1 MQIHRDS
8 LYLDPTARGTVAA
21 LGNFDGV
28 HRGHQAV
35 LELAREVS
43 DAPLAVVTFEPH
55 PRQVFQPDAP
65 PFRLMNAEARANRLA
80 KLGVAHLFEL
90 TFNEGLASLTDAA
103 FAGEILAERL
113 GLSHVVVGEDFR
125 FGRDRTGTAARLQDL
140 GATHG
145 FDVTVA
151 PLLDLGGE
159 RISSTAIREA
169 LSDGRPGEAARM
181 LGHRHRLEGP
191 VIRGDQRG
199 RDLGYPTANISIDG
213 LHPPKFGV
221 YAVMA
226 DVLDGPH
233 AGRYQGAASIGIKP
247 TFGVN
252 HPNCETFLFDFTGDL
267 YGAHLS
273 VALVEYLRPEE
284 RFDSLDALI
293 VQMDADCARAREI
306 LA

>member
-8 LYLDPTARGTVAA
+8 ISIDPGARGAVAA

-28 HRGHQAV
+28 HRGHQAI
-35 LELAREVS
+35 LDLARRVS

-55 PRQVFQPDAP
+55 PREVFQPDAP

-80 KLGVAHLFEL
+80 RLGVDHLFEL
-90 TFNEGLASLTDAA
+90 TFDEELAALSDTD
-103 FAGEILAERL
+103 FARGILSGRL

-125 FGRDRTGTAARLQDL
+125 FGKDRTGTAETLQH
-140 GATHG
+140 HG
-145 FDVTVA
+145 RDMGFGVTVA
-151 PLLDLGGE
+151 PMVGLGAE

-169 LSDGRPGEAARM
+169 LSAGRPAEAARM

-213 LHPPKFGV
+213 LHPPRFGV
-221 YAVMA
+221 YAVEA
-226 DVLDGPH
+226 EVLDGPH
-233 AGRYQGAASIGIKP
+233 AGTYAGAASIGIKP
-247 TFGVN
+247 TFGEN

-273 VALVEYLRPEE
+273 VALVDYLRPEE
-284 RFDSLDALI
+284 RFDDLDALI
-293 VQMDADCARAREI
+293 AQMDADCARAREI

>member
-8 LYLDPTARGTVAA
+8 ISIDPGARGAVAA

-28 HRGHQAV
+28 HRGHQAI
-35 LELAREVS
+35 LDLARRVS

-55 PRQVFQPDAP
+55 PREVFQPDAP

-80 KLGVAHLFEL
+80 RLGVDHLFEL
-90 TFNEGLASLTDAA
+90 TFDEELAALSDTD
-103 FAGEILAERL
+103 FARGVLSGRL

-125 FGRDRTGTAARLQDL
+125 FGKDRTGTAETLQR
-140 GATHG
+140 HG
-145 FDVTVA
+145 RDMGFGVTVA
-151 PLLDLGGE
+151 PMVGLGAE

-169 LSDGRPGEAARM
+169 LSAGRPAEAARM

-213 LHPPKFGV
+213 LHPPRFGV
-221 YAVMA
+221 YAVEA
-226 DVLDGPH
+226 EVLDGPH
-233 AGRYQGAASIGIKP
+233 AGTYAGAASIGIKP
-247 TFGVN
+247 TFGEN

-273 VALVEYLRPEE
+273 VALVDYLRPEE
-284 RFDSLDALI
+284 RFDDLDALI
-293 VQMDADCARAREI
+293 AQMDADCARAREI